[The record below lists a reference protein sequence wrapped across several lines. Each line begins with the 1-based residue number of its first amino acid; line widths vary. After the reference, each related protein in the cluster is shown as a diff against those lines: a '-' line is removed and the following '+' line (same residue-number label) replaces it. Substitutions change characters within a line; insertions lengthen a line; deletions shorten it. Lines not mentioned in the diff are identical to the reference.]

1 MIIMVRSKIT
11 EANAIK
17 IVNILV
23 YLLCLA
29 VLIVLAYLYVSTCI

>member
-1 MIIMVRSKIT
+1 MVRSKIT

-17 IVNILV
+17 IVNIFV
-23 YLLCLA
+23 YLLCLV